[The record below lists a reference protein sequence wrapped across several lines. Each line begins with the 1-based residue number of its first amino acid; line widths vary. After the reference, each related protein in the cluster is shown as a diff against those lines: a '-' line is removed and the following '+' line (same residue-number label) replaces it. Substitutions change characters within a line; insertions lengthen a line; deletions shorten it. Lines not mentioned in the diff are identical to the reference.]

1 MSSDYFSDVKTEI
14 SGADIANLKRIGSFP
29 KQAEGTSDPSEED
42 ISSFKPSEL
51 SEIDDGVWK
60 SSVGLDPE
68 TRKQILD
75 MEVPTLR
82 EQEHYRVL
90 REKNKEI
97 GE

>member
-1 MSSDYFSDVKTEI
+1 
-14 SGADIANLKRIGSFP
+14 
-29 KQAEGTSDPSEED
+29 
-42 ISSFKPSEL
+42 L

-82 EQEHYRVL
+82 EQEHYRVFG
-90 REKNKEI
+90 EKNEEI